1 MAVTPGN
8 RDGGRDCVSLLLL
21 LLPLFAICCW
31 SWQLPVRAVS
41 DVSRLLTLL
50 PPARDARPAR
60 CIDADQ
66 TDDSI
71 EAEAGESIASE
82 AGESIEAD
90 DNSET
95 DESSEADVELGR
107 PTLLLLTE
115 ADGGLELLIP
125 CG

>member
-1 MAVTPGN
+1 M
-8 RDGGRDCVSLLLL
+8 LLP
-21 LLPLFAICCW
+21 LLPLFVICCW

-41 DVSRLLTLL
+41 GLLTLL
-50 PPARDARPAR
+50 LPARAVRPAR

-71 EAEAGESIASE
+71 EAEAGESI
-82 AGESIEAD
+82 EAD
-90 DNSET
+90 DNSEA
-95 DESSEADVELGR
+95 DESIEADVELR
-107 PTLLLLTE
+107 RLTLLLLRD